1 MKMLKKS
8 IYTLLPSLA
17 FLTFRSKGGGGGDST
32 QTTVQK
38 MDPEVRQKWL
48 EMYSKADDVANQ
60 PYSPYTGEMIAQ
72 YDPLQLQG
80 FDAYENAVGTGS
92 GTLNNA
98 LNILNNQNLNYT
110 PDSVNTRTMGSTFE
124 DYLNPYTGEVI
135 DTTMADMERQ
145 RQMMMSDVAGSAQA
159 ANAFGG
165 SRHGIAEAETNR
177 GFADEMGQIS
187 AQLRDQGY
195 NTAMQGFMGDSALMQ
210 QGDVA
215 NQSANLAA
223 ALSNSEL
230 EQSAAGMMA
239 GMSEQERSQAFG
251 DAQMLVDV
259 GAEKRSMDQAHLDL
273 DYAKFLE
280 EQEHPMKQLEVLQ
293 SAFGITPQITSTT
306 GVTDADKKPDL
317 WQNFADTF
325 SDVRLKDN
333 ITNLNGYSYNFKS
346 RPEVATGGVMAQEVE
361 LIAPHL
367 VNTDVETG
375 YKRVNYEALVGV
387 LLEAVK
393 DLKSEVEGL
402 KRG

>member
-1 MKMLKKS
+1 MMLKKS

-17 FLTFRSKGGGGGDST
+17 FLTFRGKGGGGGDST
-32 QTTVQK
+32 TTTIQK
-38 MDPEVRQKWL
+38 MDPEVREKWL
-48 EMYSKADDVANQ
+48 EMYGAADKLAGEEYV
-60 PYSPYTGEMIAQ
+60 PYQGENLAQ
-72 YDPLQLQG
+72 FDPLQLQG
-80 FDAYENAVGTGS
+80 FDRYENAVGTGYD
-92 GTLNNA
+92 TLGRA
-98 LNILNNQNLNYT
+98 LSTANTSAGYT
-110 PDSVNTRTMGSTFE
+110 PDTANTRTMGSTFE

-145 RQMMMSDVAGSAQA
+145 RQMMMGDIAGSAQA

-165 SRHGIAEAETNR
+165 SRHGIAESETNR

-187 AQLRDQGY
+187 AQLRDQGF

-210 QGDVA
+210 QGDLA
-215 NQSANLAA
+215 NQAAGLDANQQQ
-223 ALSNSEL
+223 
-230 EQSAAGMMA
+230 QSASQLLAGLS
-239 GMSEQERSQAFG
+239 GQERDQAFG
-251 DAQMLVDV
+251 DSQMLADV
-259 GAEKRSMDQAHLDL
+259 GSEKRAMAQSELDL
-273 DYAKFLE
+273 EYAKFLE
-280 EQEHPMKQLEVLQ
+280 EQQHPLRQLEIVQ
-293 SAFGITPQITSTT
+293 GAFGLTPQITSTK
-306 GVTDADKKPDL
+306 GVTRDDSSKPDL
-317 WQNFADTF
+317 WQNLADTF

-333 ITNLNGYSYNFKS
+333 ITKLNGYAYSFKS
-346 RPEVATGGVMAQEVE
+346 RPEVTTGGVMAQEVE